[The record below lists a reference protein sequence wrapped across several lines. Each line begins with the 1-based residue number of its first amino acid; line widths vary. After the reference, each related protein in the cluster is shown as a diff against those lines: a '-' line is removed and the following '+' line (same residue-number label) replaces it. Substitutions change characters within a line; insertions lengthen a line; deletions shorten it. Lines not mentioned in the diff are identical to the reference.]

1 MFRVSVPGKAMLSG
15 EYAVLHG
22 GTAFMV
28 PVPRYLEMAESDSID
43 AERLTPVLR
52 YGLEYYI
59 EEIADFEKENP
70 LVGFDIDASGFFET
84 DREKRSVK
92 LGVGASAAEAVGLT
106 ALRYERAGKSW
117 SVSDPYG
124 SEHTR
129 RIADHAMAIHYKAQG
144 GRGSG
149 ADVAACAYRKPIKFR
164 RLSDKRVSII
174 PLLIRPDAGVK
185 KALLYTGIPAD
196 TRKMVDKFES
206 WLENRSSE
214 KDRLLSELKQSS
226 DRLADSWFVR
236 SKEVL
241 FDMIDRF
248 SDAMKQVADASG
260 LEYRLPIHEEIER
273 WARLNGG
280 RAKPTGAG
288 GGDMILLIGELPLHE
303 LKGLIIH
310 I

>member
-1 MFRVSVPGKAMLSG
+1 MLSG
-15 EYAVLHG
+15 EYAVLRG

-28 PVPRYLEMAESDSID
+28 PVPRYLEIAESDSLD
-43 AERLTPVLR
+43 TERLTPVLR
-52 YGLEYYI
+52 YGLDYYI
-59 EEIADFEKENP
+59 EEIADFEKKDP
-70 LVGFDIDASGFFET
+70 LVGFDIDAAEFFET
-84 DREKRSVK
+84 DRENKSVK
-92 LGVGASAAEAVGLT
+92 LGLGASAAEAVGLV

-129 RIADHAMAIHYKAQG
+129 RIAEHAMAVHREAQG

-149 ADVAACAYRKPIKFR
+149 ADVAACAYQKPIKFKR
-164 RLSDKRVSII
+164 IDSKPSITPIDKPYRQKI
-174 PLLIRPDAGVK
+174 PI
-185 KALLYTGIPAD
+185 ALLSTGIPAD

-214 KDRLLSELKQSS
+214 KDRLLSELIESS
-226 DRLADSWFVR
+226 DRLADAWFVR
-236 SKEVL
+236 SKDVL

-248 SDAMKQVADASG
+248 SDAMKPIAHGSG

-273 WARLNGG
+273 WARFHGG

-288 GGDMILLIGELPLHE
+288 GGDMILLIGELPLEE
-303 LKGLIIH
+303 LTGLIIP